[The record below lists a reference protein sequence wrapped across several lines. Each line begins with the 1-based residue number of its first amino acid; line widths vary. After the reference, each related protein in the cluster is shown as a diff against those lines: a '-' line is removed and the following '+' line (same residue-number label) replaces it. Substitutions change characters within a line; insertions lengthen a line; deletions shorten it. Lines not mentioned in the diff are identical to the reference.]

1 MKKYFNYLKYILE
14 HKKNVFIEC
23 WKERLYFHAFTHD
36 ISKLLPCEFMPYA
49 EWFYGYHGVKLEK
62 DYNQEQLNNGM
73 SNLSR
78 NYLECKNNFNKA
90 WEHHFKNNPHH
101 WNYWIDNNGIA
112 LDIPIKHIDQMICD
126 WKGMSRKFGDTP
138 QSFYKNNRHKMNLS
152 IKTRCNVEFILG
164 FIDSGCFVSLITWDD
179 FLKLSNVDEDIDF
192 ALVNKGYIKNKII

>member
-1 MKKYFNYLKYILE
+1 MKKYINYLKYVLE

-23 WKERLYFHAFTHD
+23 WKEKLYFHAFTHD
-36 ISKLLPCEFMPYA
+36 LSKLLPCEFIPYS

-62 DYNQEQLNNGM
+62 DYNWEQLNNGM

-112 LDIPIKHIDQMICD
+112 LDIPIKHINQMICD

-138 QSFYKNNRHKMNLS
+138 QSFYINNRHKMNLS

-164 FIDSGCFVSLITWDD
+164 FIDSMCLCSNVTWDD
-179 FLKLSNVDEDIDF
+179 YLKLNNVDEDIDF
-192 ALVNKGYIKNKII
+192 ALVNKSYIKNKII